1 MLYRWQFERTFIYP
15 KNPFHLWFLQ
25 QFFVVPFLSSEAD
38 GSCQEALR
46 LQPTLCERWN
56 LRVNNWFEWRA
67 DPVGKG
73 VTCSQK
79 TSRHAKTNETSFP
92 RKYRYKPRLL
102 DFSKLDLQEQV
113 TFLRVLRPWNPG
125 IPSRWWRVARSAAP
139 TPTPESEAQLNV
151 ERYIYKCTSK
161 ASQLWGWTINDF
173 RIWMSNLMKPI
184 V

>member
-1 MLYRWQFERTFIYP
+1 MLYRWQFERTFIYR
-15 KNPFHLWFLQ
+15 KNPFHLCFLQ

-46 LQPTLCERWN
+46 LQPTLRERWN
-56 LRVNNWFEWRA
+56 LRVNNWFEWRV

-73 VTCSQK
+73 VKCSQK
-79 TSRHAKTNETSFP
+79 TSRHAKTNETSFS
-92 RKYRYKPRLL
+92 RLL
-102 DFSKLDLQEQV
+102 DFYKNRWHFSEICDLV
-113 TFLRVLRPWNPG
+113 SMG

-161 ASQLWGWTINDF
+161 ASQQWGWTINDI